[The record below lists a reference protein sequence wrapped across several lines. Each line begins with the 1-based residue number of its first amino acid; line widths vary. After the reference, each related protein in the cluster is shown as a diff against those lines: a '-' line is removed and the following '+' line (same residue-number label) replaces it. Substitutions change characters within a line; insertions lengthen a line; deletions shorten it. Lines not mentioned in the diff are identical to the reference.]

1 MTTLLTL
8 LIGALGGV
16 FIKTLTMKIDFRHK
30 VVDHKYKVYDSI
42 IITWVK
48 MRNFILH
55 ELLTDP
61 PDPNK
66 IYEFDKMY
74 GESQAFIGE
83 AVLVSDNYEL
93 TEKINQLNEDFYRTD
108 WKHLLLTS
116 GDLGKVN
123 PELEE
128 IKLKAFG
135 IINEMRADI
144 QKSLVFT
151 RGDFLNIVSMGLWR
165 QKVAG
170 GAE

>member
-1 MTTLLTL
+1 
-8 LIGALGGV
+8 
-16 FIKTLTMKIDFRHK
+16 
-30 VVDHKYKVYDSI
+30 
-42 IITWVK
+42 

-108 WKHLLLTS
+108 WKQLLLTS

-123 PELEE
+123 PTSKKALYLPTE
-128 IKLKAFG
+128 IFLISYLWDYGGKKQKERQG
-135 IINEMRADI
+135 I
-144 QKSLVFT
+144 K
-151 RGDFLNIVSMGLWR
+151 
-165 QKVAG
+165 
-170 GAE
+170 